1 MVTLYVEGGRDSKD
15 QKVYQKDLNSECRRG
30 FRKFITNAG
39 IAAPTETLRIVPC
52 GGRGSARKDFRTAIA
67 QGENAMLLVDSEK
80 PVSSEHERGENT
92 SNWRPWD
99 HLEQS
104 DNWHKP
110 NGCNDTHC
118 HLMVQVMESWFL
130 ADPDNLK
137 AFFGAGFNSDSLPA
151 ETDPIESIRKG
162 KVFAAL
168 KEASQ
173 NTQKGAYKKSA
184 HSFELLSCICPDKVT
199 KRSPWARRFVDELR
213 KRITEYALYARSP
226 GDSEDTYGGGA
237 SAAWRGRPARVLQL
251 SHPGDRDISLKHAA
265 LESSRIEDSRPCR
278 ISLAAK

>member
-1 MVTLYVEGGRDSKD
+1 MVTLYVEGGGGAIGTALS
-15 QKVYQKDLNSECRRG
+15 QYQAALYVEGDGEPKEDLQGYPKDLPIKCRRS
-30 FRKFITNAG
+30 FTKFIERAEIPSRTF
-39 IAAPTETLRIVPC
+39 TVKPC
-52 GGRGSARKDFRTAIA
+52 GDRGSARNDFRTAIA

-104 DNWHKP
+104 DNRHKP
-110 NGCNDTHC
+110 NGSNDTDC

-130 ADPDNLK
+130 ADFDKLK

-151 ETDPIESIRKG
+151 AETGSIESIRKG
-162 KVFAAL
+162 KLFNAL
-168 KEASQ
+168 EEASQ

-184 HSFELLSCICPDKVT
+184 HSFELLSCICPDKVM

-213 KRITEYALYARSP
+213 KRITE
-226 GDSEDTYGGGA
+226 
-237 SAAWRGRPARVLQL
+237 
-251 SHPGDRDISLKHAA
+251 
-265 LESSRIEDSRPCR
+265 
-278 ISLAAK
+278 